1 LLDIWQLNN
10 VEFKQG
16 IVLREALRTM
26 RNSPASYKQ
35 AVPFRETYGQSSFLT
50 RPAIKQKICCDDWLI
65 RSRESLKMRLSN
77 LGPGDLTAMSD
88 RVGLNLFERW

>member
-35 AVPFRETYGQSSFLT
+35 AVPFRETYGWLGEIRRCARLDRLRGAFVTEDREEYEKKWENGKFCDSGHGRSS
-50 RPAIKQKICCDDWLI
+50 
-65 RSRESLKMRLSN
+65 
-77 LGPGDLTAMSD
+77 G
-88 RVGLNLFERW
+88 

>member
-35 AVPFRETYGQSSFLT
+35 AVPFRETYGIVDGRATKLNT
-50 RPAIKQKICCDDWLI
+50 IDC
-65 RSRESLKMRLSN
+65 LKRRQLLEYGCSEP
-77 LGPGDLTAMSD
+77 L
-88 RVGLNLFERW
+88 W

>member
-35 AVPFRETYGQSSFLT
+35 AVPFRETYGP
-50 RPAIKQKICCDDWLI
+50 RK
-65 RSRESLKMRLSN
+65 
-77 LGPGDLTAMSD
+77 SD
-88 RVGLNLFERW
+88 EDFRRI

>member
-35 AVPFRETYGQSSFLT
+35 AVPFRETYGSVYIYGAFYLPDLFYTNCPEMRAAPGEITQQIALT
-50 RPAIKQKICCDDWLI
+50 NYL
-65 RSRESLKMRLSN
+65 
-77 LGPGDLTAMSD
+77 
-88 RVGLNLFERW
+88 